1 MTEFQLKVEDAKQI
15 RYNDYHICSTILK
28 QDLCSKM
35 RSKNGA
41 GIKVESPSNGQKF
54 FSLLLL
60 ILSDFAVVLISFSLA
75 YFIRDEILPAI
86 FPRFFA
92 FPLLSFASFIKLFYF
107 GWIWLF
113 IFAYE
118 RLYTRRFPFWQ
129 EVKVLLK
136 STTLASLAIMVTIFI
151 ARKQIEFSRA
161 IVVMAWMLSLVLF
174 PLIRCTVKLL
184 LVKLNLWKKKLIIL
198 GVLQTSLAVLKN
210 IKSNRTMGYEVVG
223 FLDDDPEKAGKSFLG
238 VKVIGRIDELEKLS
252 EAYGSKDIIVA
263 IPHLSRTKL
272 KKLLSRCEAV
282 SDSMWLIPRSGDFI
296 TEGVDLEVLGDVL
309 SLYIKKNLAK
319 PWNIFLK
326 TTFETIL
333 TVLVTILFIPVFLII
348 AMAIKL
354 DSAGPVIFTQ
364 KRIGQNQRI
373 FNLFKFRSMHM
384 HNEEILYHYLKENT
398 EVQKEWAQFKKLKNF
413 DPRVTRVGKF
423 IRRYSLDELPQLI
436 NILRGEMSLVGPR
449 PYLVKELE
457 DNDTFKERLALVR
470 PGITGLWQISGR
482 SEIPFKERISMDEY
496 YIRNWSLWLDITILL
511 KSMKIWLS
519 KKGAY

>member
-1 MTEFQLKVEDAKQI
+1 MTSEK
-15 RYNDYHICSTILK
+15 
-28 QDLCSKM
+28 
-35 RSKNGA
+35 
-41 GIKVESPSNGQKF
+41 KVESLSNGQKF
-54 FSLLLL
+54 FSLLIL
-60 ILSDFAVVLISFSLA
+60 ILSDFVVVLISFSLA
-75 YFIRDEILPAI
+75 YFIRDKILPAI

-92 FPLLSFASFIKLFYF
+92 YPLLSFGSFIRLSFF
-107 GWIWLF
+107 GGIWLL
-113 IFAYE
+113 IFAYQK
-118 RLYTRRFPFWQ
+118 LYTRRFPFWQ
-129 EVKVLLK
+129 EVKVLFK
-136 STTLASLAIMVTIFI
+136 STTFASLAIMVTIFI

-174 PLIRCTVKLL
+174 PLIRFIVKLL
-184 LVKLNLWKKKLIIL
+184 LIKLNLWKKKLIIL
-198 GVLQTSLAVLKN
+198 GVQQTSLTVLKN

-223 FLDDDPEKAGKSFLG
+223 FLDDDPEKTGKSFLG
-238 VKVIGRIDELEKLS
+238 VKIIGRIAELEKLT

-272 KKLLSRCEAV
+272 KELLSRCEAV

-326 TTFETIL
+326 TVFETCL
-333 TVLVTILFIPVFLII
+333 TLLVTILLIPVFFII
-348 AMAIKL
+348 ALAIKL

-364 KRIGQNQRI
+364 KRIGQNQRT
-373 FNLFKFRSMHM
+373 FDLFKFRSMHR
-384 HNEEILYHYLKENT
+384 HNEEILHKYLSENT
-398 EVQKEWAQFKKLKNF
+398 EAQKEWAQFKKLKNS

-436 NILRGEMSLVGPR
+436 NVLRGEMSLVGPR
-449 PYLVKELE
+449 PYLLEELE
-457 DNDTFKERLALVR
+457 NKDSFKDRIALVR

-482 SEIPFKERISMDEY
+482 SEIPFQKRISMDEY
-496 YIRNWSLWLDITILL
+496 YIRNWSLWLDITIVL
-511 KSMKIWLS
+511 KSMRAWLS